1 MGRPQV
7 PFEGSVPVA
16 TFQADDPIFF
26 DRPAYR
32 YRGFTV
38 LLFPRTV
45 QIGQGLVQ
53 LIDQVRQLVARNLI
67 VREVRF
73 GEIGSQKEKCAII
86 GGHVVSS
93 LILFF

>member
-7 PFEGSVPVA
+7 PLEDFVPLPA
-16 TFQADDPIFF
+16 FQADDLIFF
-26 DRPAYR
+26 DGPAYR

-38 LLFPRTV
+38 LFFPRAV

-67 VREVRF
+67 VRDLGL
-73 GEIGSQKEKCAII
+73 GEIGSQKEKCVII
-86 GGHVVSS
+86 SAHFVSS
-93 LILFF
+93 LFFWL